1 MTTNFDA
8 LTDIQLVEQLVFSI
22 PQLPEKDREF
32 ATSMAN
38 SVAMKRY
45 ASEKQR
51 YWLVRL
57 CQRAAG
63 QERVAQRH
71 DVGDLTAI
79 NAMFDKAGKNVKW
92 PAVVLGEGA
101 HAIRLSIAGPTAKMP
116 GSINVTTDGPFA
128 NRIWFGRIT
137 QDGQFTTNPRV
148 EVKSYVTDMLRDFA
162 KEPVRVAS
170 HHGRRTGNCCFC
182 SRELRT
188 KESLAVGYGP
198 ICAER
203 FGLPWGELV
212 EAA

>member
-1 MTTNFDA
+1 MTTNFNN
-8 LTDIQLVEQLVFSI
+8 LTDTELAVELVFSMDK
-22 PQLPEKDREF
+22 LPEKDREF
-32 ATSMAN
+32 ATGIAN
-38 SVAMKRY
+38 SVSMKRY

-57 CQRAAG
+57 CERAHG
-63 QERVAQRH
+63 QERVAERH
-71 DVGDLTAI
+71 DVGDLAAI
-79 NAMFDKAGKNVKW
+79 NAMFDRAGKNIKW

-101 HAIRLSIAGPTAKMP
+101 HAIRLSVAGPTAKAP

-128 NRIWFGRIT
+128 SRIWFGRIT
-137 QDGQFTTNPRV
+137 QDGKFTTNPRV
-148 EVKSYVTDMLRDFA
+148 EVKSHVTDMLREFA

-188 KESLAVGYGP
+188 KESLTVGYGP

-203 FGLPWGELV
+203 FGLPWGEIEV
-212 EAA
+212 AA